1 MSVKIQQAT
10 INDVP
15 IIQQI
20 ANATWPKTYG
30 AILSEAQINY
40 MLQLMYNAHELEHQ
54 IQSGYKYL
62 LANNENKIIGFAA
75 FNEISPKAFKLQ
87 KLYVLPEAQGT
98 GLGKL
103 LLNYI
108 IQEIKSMGAF
118 SIILNVNR
126 HNSALSFYSKMGF
139 QIIKEEDNDI
149 GNGYFMN
156 DYVMQLSFQ

>member
-1 MSVKIQQAT
+1 MSVKIKQAT

-20 ANATWPKTYG
+20 AYKTWPNTYG

-40 MLQLMYNAHELEHQ
+40 MLQLMYNTSELEHQ
-54 IQSGYKYL
+54 IQSGYQYL
-62 LANNENKIIGFAA
+62 LAGNENEIIGFTA
-75 FNEISPKAFKLQ
+75 FNEISPQAFKLQ

-103 LLNYI
+103 LLNHI
-108 IQEIKSMGAF
+108 IQEIKSKGAV
-118 SIILNVNR
+118 SLILNVNR
-126 HNSALSFYSKMGF
+126 HNNALSFYTKMGF
-139 QIIKEEDNDI
+139 QIIREEDNDI

-156 DYVMQLSFQ
+156 DYVMQLSF